1 MSGNAWEWTTSLWGR
16 DYQKSIYNYPYRAAD
31 GRENLDAP
39 PHMAHVLRGGA
50 YYNHARDMRC
60 AVQYWNGSF
69 YRVDDL
75 GFRVVASPVS

>member
-1 MSGNAWEWTTSLWGR
+1 MDDQPVGQGLPEIHLQLSLQGSGRPRELR
-16 DYQKSIYNYPYRAAD
+16 RA
-31 GRENLDAP
+31 